1 MRNYVIHAAN
11 VSAGALVLA
20 LLTEYGGERCEGL
33 IGIVRQV
40 MKMYDV
46 SAAKLVAALMMLV

>member
-1 MRNYVIHAAN
+1 MILAAK
-11 VSAGALVLA
+11 VGAGTRVFTLLA
-20 LLTEYGGERCEGL
+20 EYRRESFEGFL
-33 IGIVRQV
+33 GIVGQV